1 MKRLIFIILTL
12 SIVGSCRI
20 YSSYS
25 RPEIE
30 VSDSLFRMP
39 VSEDTSTVASLSWK
53 ELFTDPY
60 LQELIDSGL
69 VRNTDLQ
76 IARLKIQEAEAVL
89 LLSRMSFVPTLS
101 LNPEASI
108 RSFENA
114 VSKSYSVPVSASW
127 EIDIF
132 GKLRNANEQAKASL
146 LGSRA
151 YCQAVQT
158 QLIATIADSYYTLLM
173 LDEQLE
179 LSEQTSDNWESY
191 VKSLNALMENG
202 SVTMSEIA
210 QARASKI
217 QVDAS
222 VLSIRQQIRSVEN
235 ALSVVLGREPSAIER
250 GSLNEAEF
258 PESLSVGIPLQ
269 LLRNRPDIMEA
280 EYALQRAFYV
290 TNAAYSAFYPTITL
304 SGLLGWT
311 NSGGGSIVN
320 PGNWLMNAVGSLVQ
334 PILNKGNNISQLKI
348 SKAQQEEAKLTFQQS
363 ILDAGAEV
371 NDALIQWQTAREK
384 IKLDRMQIDELAL
397 ALKSTELSM
406 EFDDVNY
413 LEVLLARQSLL
424 QAQLA
429 EVEDRYGEISGVIS
443 LYHALGGGRY

>member
-89 LLSRMSFVPTLS
+89 LSSRMSFVPTLS